1 MNADVYALCEIQK
14 GDSAPQML
22 VDALNKEVKKER
34 FAYVSQGWSNGDTLS
49 CGYVYRTDRVRP
61 YGDLQYAY
69 RDTNNLYHCRLVA
82 CGFEELSS
90 GERFVLNINHLR
102 SKRGMSE
109 ESNSKRMVNVDSLLV
124 MLDKIEKEQ
133 VFGDT
138 DVLLEYGG
146 NDSDYNWQEIA
157 EAPEKEHFPRTRLE
171 VFEQVYERVINKIK
185 EMGAIPLVLSL
196 PPMDAERYFAF
207 FSQKWEDGF
216 RANVMRWLGGS
227 TNTIM
232 SGHELYNLA
241 TMRIAQRT
249 GAQWID
255 VTSEL
260 LKEHNFR
267 AYLCDDGIH
276 PNEQGQRKMAEV
288 ILAAMR

>member
-1 MNADVYALCEIQK
+1 MKLVAL
-14 GDSAPQML
+14 GDSIIKGVL
-22 VDALNKEVKKER
+22 VQSE
-34 FAYVSQGWSNGDTLS
+34 
-49 CGYVYRTDRVRP
+49 
-61 YGDLQYAY
+61 
-69 RDTNNLYHCRLVA
+69 
-82 CGFEELSS
+82 
-90 GERFVLNINHLR
+90 GERSRYSLAEKSIVECCAERLGGESLNLGKMGCTIEAGERILNR
-102 SKRGMSE
+102 C
-109 ESNSKRMVNVDSLLV
+109 
-124 MLDKIEKEQ
+124 LDKMSGAQ
-133 VFGDT
+133 Y
-138 DVLLEYGG
+138 VLLEYGG

-185 EMGAIPLVLSL
+185 AMGAIPLVLSL
-196 PPMDAERYFAF
+196 PPMDAEQYFAF
-207 FSQKWEDGF
+207 FSQKWEEGF

-241 TMRIAQRT
+241 TMRVAQRT

-260 LKEHNFR
+260 LKDHNYR

-276 PNEQGQRKMAEV
+276 PNERGQRMIAEAV
-288 ILAAMR
+288 LQSLR

>member
-1 MNADVYALCEIQK
+1 MKLVAL
-14 GDSAPQML
+14 GDSIIKGVL
-22 VDALNKEVKKER
+22 VQSE
-34 FAYVSQGWSNGDTLS
+34 
-49 CGYVYRTDRVRP
+49 
-61 YGDLQYAY
+61 
-69 RDTNNLYHCRLVA
+69 
-82 CGFEELSS
+82 
-90 GERFVLNINHLR
+90 GERSRYSLADKSIVECCAEKLGGESLNLGKMGCTIEAGERILDR
-102 SKRGMSE
+102 Y
-109 ESNSKRMVNVDSLLV
+109 
-124 MLDKIEKEQ
+124 LDKMSGAQ
-133 VFGDT
+133 Y
-138 DVLLEYGG
+138 VLLEYGG

-207 FSQKWEDGF
+207 FSQKWEEGF

-241 TMRIAQRT
+241 TMRVAQRT
-249 GAQWID
+249 GTQWID

-260 LKEHNFR
+260 LKDHNYR

-276 PNEQGQRKMAEV
+276 PNERGQRMIAEAV
-288 ILAAMR
+288 LQSLR

>member
-1 MNADVYALCEIQK
+1 MKLVAL
-14 GDSAPQML
+14 GDSIIKGVL
-22 VDALNKEVKKER
+22 VQSE
-34 FAYVSQGWSNGDTLS
+34 
-49 CGYVYRTDRVRP
+49 
-61 YGDLQYAY
+61 
-69 RDTNNLYHCRLVA
+69 
-82 CGFEELSS
+82 
-90 GERFVLNINHLR
+90 GERSRYSLAEKSIVECCAERLGGESLNLGKMGCTIEAGERILNR
-102 SKRGMSE
+102 C
-109 ESNSKRMVNVDSLLV
+109 
-124 MLDKIEKEQ
+124 LDKMSGAQ
-133 VFGDT
+133 Y
-138 DVLLEYGG
+138 VLLEYGG

-255 VTSEL
+255 VTSGL
-260 LKEHNFR
+260 LKGHNFR

-276 PNEQGQRKMAEV
+276 PNERGQRMIAEAV
-288 ILAAMR
+288 LQSLR

>member
-1 MNADVYALCEIQK
+1 MKLVAL
-14 GDSAPQML
+14 GDSIIKGVL
-22 VDALNKEVKKER
+22 VQSE
-34 FAYVSQGWSNGDTLS
+34 
-49 CGYVYRTDRVRP
+49 
-61 YGDLQYAY
+61 
-69 RDTNNLYHCRLVA
+69 
-82 CGFEELSS
+82 
-90 GERFVLNINHLR
+90 GERSRYSLAEKSIVECCAERLGGESLNLGKMGCTIEAGERILNR
-102 SKRGMSE
+102 Y
-109 ESNSKRMVNVDSLLV
+109 
-124 MLDKIEKEQ
+124 LDKMSGAQ
-133 VFGDT
+133 Y
-138 DVLLEYGG
+138 VLLEYGG

-249 GAQWID
+249 GVQWID
-255 VTSEL
+255 VTSGL
-260 LKEHNFR
+260 LKGHNFR
-267 AYLCDDGIH
+267 TYLCDDGIH
-276 PNEQGQRKMAEV
+276 PNERGQRMIAEAV
-288 ILAAMR
+288 LQSLR

>member
-1 MNADVYALCEIQK
+1 MKLVAL
-14 GDSAPQML
+14 GDSIIKGVL
-22 VDALNKEVKKER
+22 VRSE
-34 FAYVSQGWSNGDTLS
+34 
-49 CGYVYRTDRVRP
+49 
-61 YGDLQYAY
+61 
-69 RDTNNLYHCRLVA
+69 
-82 CGFEELSS
+82 
-90 GERFVLNINHLR
+90 GERSRYSLADKSIVECCAEQLGGESLNLGKMGCTIEAGERILDR
-102 SKRGMSE
+102 Y
-109 ESNSKRMVNVDSLLV
+109 
-124 MLDKIEKEQ
+124 LDKMSGAQ
-133 VFGDT
+133 Y
-138 DVLLEYGG
+138 VLLEYGG

-157 EAPEKEHFPRTRLE
+157 ESPEKEHFPRTRLE
-171 VFEQVYERVINKIK
+171 VFEEVYERVICKIK
-185 EMGAIPLVLSL
+185 EIGAIPLVLSL

-255 VTSEL
+255 VTSGL

-276 PNEQGQRKMAEV
+276 PNERGQRMIAEAV
-288 ILAAMR
+288 LQSLR

>member
-1 MNADVYALCEIQK
+1 MKLVAL
-14 GDSAPQML
+14 GDSIIKGVL
-22 VDALNKEVKKER
+22 VQSE
-34 FAYVSQGWSNGDTLS
+34 
-49 CGYVYRTDRVRP
+49 
-61 YGDLQYAY
+61 
-69 RDTNNLYHCRLVA
+69 
-82 CGFEELSS
+82 
-90 GERFVLNINHLR
+90 GERSRYSLADKSIVECCAEKLGGESLNLGKMGCTIEAGERILNR
-102 SKRGMSE
+102 Y
-109 ESNSKRMVNVDSLLV
+109 
-124 MLDKIEKEQ
+124 LDKMSGAQ
-133 VFGDT
+133 Y
-138 DVLLEYGG
+138 VLLEYGG

-241 TMRIAQRT
+241 TMRVAQRT
-249 GAQWID
+249 GTQWID
-255 VTSEL
+255 VTSGL
-260 LKEHNFR
+260 LKDHNFR

-276 PNEQGQRKMAEV
+276 PNERGQRMIAEAV
-288 ILAAMR
+288 LQSLR

>member
-1 MNADVYALCEIQK
+1 MKLVAL
-14 GDSAPQML
+14 GDSIIKGVL
-22 VDALNKEVKKER
+22 VQSE
-34 FAYVSQGWSNGDTLS
+34 
-49 CGYVYRTDRVRP
+49 
-61 YGDLQYAY
+61 
-69 RDTNNLYHCRLVA
+69 
-82 CGFEELSS
+82 
-90 GERFVLNINHLR
+90 GERSRYSLADKSIVECCAEKLGGESLNLGKMGCTIEAGERILDR
-102 SKRGMSE
+102 Y
-109 ESNSKRMVNVDSLLV
+109 
-124 MLDKIEKEQ
+124 LDKMSGAQ
-133 VFGDT
+133 Y
-138 DVLLEYGG
+138 VLLEYGG

-171 VFEQVYERVINKIK
+171 VFEEVYERVVCKIK

-241 TMRIAQRT
+241 TMRVAQHT

-255 VTSEL
+255 VTSGL
-260 LKEHNFR
+260 LKDHNFR

-276 PNEQGQRKMAEV
+276 PNERGQRMIAEAV
-288 ILAAMR
+288 LVAIK

>member
-1 MNADVYALCEIQK
+1 MKLVAL
-14 GDSAPQML
+14 GDSIIKGVL
-22 VDALNKEVKKER
+22 VQSE
-34 FAYVSQGWSNGDTLS
+34 
-49 CGYVYRTDRVRP
+49 
-61 YGDLQYAY
+61 
-69 RDTNNLYHCRLVA
+69 
-82 CGFEELSS
+82 
-90 GERFVLNINHLR
+90 GERSRYSLADKSIVECCAEKLGGESLNLGKMGCTIEAGERILNR
-102 SKRGMSE
+102 Y
-109 ESNSKRMVNVDSLLV
+109 
-124 MLDKIEKEQ
+124 LDKMSGAQ
-133 VFGDT
+133 Y
-138 DVLLEYGG
+138 VLLEYGG

-171 VFEQVYERVINKIK
+171 VFEEVYERVVRKIK
-185 EMGAIPLVLSL
+185 QMGAIPLVLSL

-255 VTSEL
+255 VTSGL

-276 PNEQGQRKMAEV
+276 PNERGQRVIAEAV
-288 ILAAMR
+288 LQSLR

>member
-1 MNADVYALCEIQK
+1 MKLVAL
-14 GDSAPQML
+14 GDSIMKGVL
-22 VDALNKEVKKER
+22 VESE
-34 FAYVSQGWSNGDTLS
+34 
-49 CGYVYRTDRVRP
+49 
-61 YGDLQYAY
+61 
-69 RDTNNLYHCRLVA
+69 
-82 CGFEELSS
+82 
-90 GERFVLNINHLR
+90 GERSRYSLADKSIVECCAEKLGGESLNLGKMGCTIEAGERILDR
-102 SKRGMSE
+102 Y
-109 ESNSKRMVNVDSLLV
+109 
-124 MLDKIEKEQ
+124 LDKMS
-133 VFGDT
+133 GARY
-138 DVLLEYGG
+138 VLLEYGG

-171 VFEQVYERVINKIK
+171 VFEEVYERVINKIK
-185 EMGAIPLVLSL
+185 AMGAIPLVLSL

-241 TMRIAQRT
+241 TMRVAQRT

-255 VTSEL
+255 VTSGL
-260 LKEHNFR
+260 LKDHNYR

-276 PNEQGQRKMAEV
+276 PNERGQRMIAEAV
-288 ILAAMR
+288 LQSLQ

>member
-1 MNADVYALCEIQK
+1 MKLVAL
-14 GDSAPQML
+14 GDSIIKGVL
-22 VDALNKEVKKER
+22 VQSE
-34 FAYVSQGWSNGDTLS
+34 
-49 CGYVYRTDRVRP
+49 
-61 YGDLQYAY
+61 
-69 RDTNNLYHCRLVA
+69 
-82 CGFEELSS
+82 
-90 GERFVLNINHLR
+90 GERSRYSLADKSIVECCTEKLGGESLNFGKMGCTIEAGERILNR
-102 SKRGMSE
+102 Y
-109 ESNSKRMVNVDSLLV
+109 
-124 MLDKIEKEQ
+124 LDKMSDAQ
-133 VFGDT
+133 Y
-138 DVLLEYGG
+138 VLLEYGG

-207 FSQKWEDGF
+207 FSQKWEEGF

-255 VTSEL
+255 VTSGL
-260 LKEHNFR
+260 LKGHNFR

-276 PNEQGQRKMAEV
+276 PNERGQRMIAEAV
-288 ILAAMR
+288 LQGLR

>member
-1 MNADVYALCEIQK
+1 MKLVAL
-14 GDSAPQML
+14 GDSIIKGVL
-22 VDALNKEVKKER
+22 VQSE
-34 FAYVSQGWSNGDTLS
+34 
-49 CGYVYRTDRVRP
+49 
-61 YGDLQYAY
+61 
-69 RDTNNLYHCRLVA
+69 
-82 CGFEELSS
+82 
-90 GERFVLNINHLR
+90 GERSRYSLADKSIVECCAEKLGGESLNLGKMGCTIEAGERILNR
-102 SKRGMSE
+102 Y
-109 ESNSKRMVNVDSLLV
+109 
-124 MLDKIEKEQ
+124 LDKMSGAQ
-133 VFGDT
+133 Y
-138 DVLLEYGG
+138 VLLEYGG

-241 TMRIAQRT
+241 TMRVAQRT

-255 VTSEL
+255 VTSGL
-260 LKEHNFR
+260 LKGHNFR

-276 PNEQGQRKMAEV
+276 PNERGQRMIAEAV
-288 ILAAMR
+288 LQSLR

>member
-1 MNADVYALCEIQK
+1 MKLVAL
-14 GDSAPQML
+14 GDSIIKGVL
-22 VDALNKEVKKER
+22 VQSE
-34 FAYVSQGWSNGDTLS
+34 
-49 CGYVYRTDRVRP
+49 
-61 YGDLQYAY
+61 
-69 RDTNNLYHCRLVA
+69 
-82 CGFEELSS
+82 
-90 GERFVLNINHLR
+90 GERSRYSLADKSIVECCAEKLGGESLNLGKMGCTIEAGERILDR
-102 SKRGMSE
+102 Y
-109 ESNSKRMVNVDSLLV
+109 
-124 MLDKIEKEQ
+124 LDKMSGAQ
-133 VFGDT
+133 Y
-138 DVLLEYGG
+138 VLLEYGG

-171 VFEQVYERVINKIK
+171 VFEEVYERVICKIK

-255 VTSEL
+255 VTSGL
-260 LKEHNFR
+260 LKGHNFR

-276 PNEQGQRKMAEV
+276 PNERGQRMIAEAV
-288 ILAAMR
+288 LQSLR

>member
-1 MNADVYALCEIQK
+1 MKLVAL
-14 GDSAPQML
+14 GDSIIKGVL
-22 VDALNKEVKKER
+22 VRSE
-34 FAYVSQGWSNGDTLS
+34 
-49 CGYVYRTDRVRP
+49 
-61 YGDLQYAY
+61 
-69 RDTNNLYHCRLVA
+69 
-82 CGFEELSS
+82 
-90 GERFVLNINHLR
+90 GERSRYSLADKGIVECCAEKLGGESLNLGKMGCTIEAGERILDR
-102 SKRGMSE
+102 Y
-109 ESNSKRMVNVDSLLV
+109 
-124 MLDKIEKEQ
+124 LDKMSGAQ
-133 VFGDT
+133 Y
-138 DVLLEYGG
+138 VLLEYGG

-157 EAPEKEHFPRTRLE
+157 ESPEKEHFPRTRLE
-171 VFEQVYERVINKIK
+171 VFEEVYERVICKIK

-255 VTSEL
+255 VTSGL

-276 PNEQGQRKMAEV
+276 PNERGQRVIAEAV
-288 ILAAMR
+288 LQSLR

>member
-1 MNADVYALCEIQK
+1 MKLVAL
-14 GDSAPQML
+14 GDSIIKGVL
-22 VDALNKEVKKER
+22 VQSE
-34 FAYVSQGWSNGDTLS
+34 
-49 CGYVYRTDRVRP
+49 
-61 YGDLQYAY
+61 
-69 RDTNNLYHCRLVA
+69 
-82 CGFEELSS
+82 
-90 GERFVLNINHLR
+90 GERSRYSLAEKSIVECCAERLGGESLNLGKMGCTIEAGERILNR
-102 SKRGMSE
+102 C
-109 ESNSKRMVNVDSLLV
+109 
-124 MLDKIEKEQ
+124 LDKMSGAQ
-133 VFGDT
+133 Y
-138 DVLLEYGG
+138 VLLEYGG

-185 EMGAIPLVLSL
+185 AMGAIPLVLSL

-207 FSQKWEDGF
+207 FSQKWEEGF

-241 TMRIAQRT
+241 TMRVAQRT

-260 LKEHNFR
+260 LKDHNYR

-276 PNEQGQRKMAEV
+276 PNERGQRMIAEAV
-288 ILAAMR
+288 LQSLR

>member
-1 MNADVYALCEIQK
+1 MKLVAL
-14 GDSAPQML
+14 GDSIIKGVL
-22 VDALNKEVKKER
+22 VQSE
-34 FAYVSQGWSNGDTLS
+34 
-49 CGYVYRTDRVRP
+49 
-61 YGDLQYAY
+61 
-69 RDTNNLYHCRLVA
+69 
-82 CGFEELSS
+82 
-90 GERFVLNINHLR
+90 GERSRYSLADKSIVECCAEKLGGESLNLGKMGCTIEAGERILNR
-102 SKRGMSE
+102 Y
-109 ESNSKRMVNVDSLLV
+109 
-124 MLDKIEKEQ
+124 LDKMSGAQ
-133 VFGDT
+133 Y
-138 DVLLEYGG
+138 VLLEYGG

-171 VFEQVYERVINKIK
+171 VFEEVYERVVCKIK
-185 EMGAIPLVLSL
+185 QMGAIPLVLSL

-255 VTSEL
+255 VTSGL

-276 PNEQGQRKMAEV
+276 PNERGQRVIAEAV
-288 ILAAMR
+288 LQSLR

>member
-1 MNADVYALCEIQK
+1 MKLVAL
-14 GDSAPQML
+14 GDSIIKGVL
-22 VDALNKEVKKER
+22 VQSE
-34 FAYVSQGWSNGDTLS
+34 
-49 CGYVYRTDRVRP
+49 
-61 YGDLQYAY
+61 
-69 RDTNNLYHCRLVA
+69 
-82 CGFEELSS
+82 
-90 GERFVLNINHLR
+90 GERSRYSLAEKSIVECCAERLGGESLNLGKMGCTIEAGERILNR
-102 SKRGMSE
+102 Y
-109 ESNSKRMVNVDSLLV
+109 
-124 MLDKIEKEQ
+124 LDKMSGAQ
-133 VFGDT
+133 Y
-138 DVLLEYGG
+138 VLLEYGG

-249 GAQWID
+249 GVQWID
-255 VTSEL
+255 VTSGL
-260 LKEHNFR
+260 LKDNHFR
-267 AYLCDDGIH
+267 DYLCDDGIH
-276 PNEQGQRKMAEV
+276 PNEMGQRKMAEA
-288 ILAAMR
+288 IIQKIE

>member
-1 MNADVYALCEIQK
+1 MKLVAL
-14 GDSAPQML
+14 GDSIIKGVL
-22 VDALNKEVKKER
+22 VQSE
-34 FAYVSQGWSNGDTLS
+34 
-49 CGYVYRTDRVRP
+49 
-61 YGDLQYAY
+61 
-69 RDTNNLYHCRLVA
+69 
-82 CGFEELSS
+82 
-90 GERFVLNINHLR
+90 GERSRYSLADKSIVECCAEKLGGESLNLGKMGCTIEAGERILDR
-102 SKRGMSE
+102 Y
-109 ESNSKRMVNVDSLLV
+109 
-124 MLDKIEKEQ
+124 LDKMSGAQ
-133 VFGDT
+133 Y
-138 DVLLEYGG
+138 VLLEYGG

-171 VFEQVYERVINKIK
+171 VFEEVYERVVCKIK
-185 EMGAIPLVLSL
+185 QMGAIPLVLSL

-255 VTSEL
+255 VTSGL
-260 LKEHNFR
+260 LKGHNFR

-276 PNEQGQRKMAEV
+276 PNERGQRMIAEAV
-288 ILAAMR
+288 LQSLR

>member
-1 MNADVYALCEIQK
+1 MKLVAL
-14 GDSAPQML
+14 GDSIIKGVL
-22 VDALNKEVKKER
+22 VQSE
-34 FAYVSQGWSNGDTLS
+34 
-49 CGYVYRTDRVRP
+49 
-61 YGDLQYAY
+61 
-69 RDTNNLYHCRLVA
+69 
-82 CGFEELSS
+82 
-90 GERFVLNINHLR
+90 GERSRYSLADKSIVECCAEKLGGESLNLGKMGCTIETGERILNR
-102 SKRGMSE
+102 Y
-109 ESNSKRMVNVDSLLV
+109 
-124 MLDKIEKEQ
+124 LDKMSGAQ
-133 VFGDT
+133 Y
-138 DVLLEYGG
+138 VLLEYGG
-146 NDSDYNWQEIA
+146 NDSDYNWREIA

-255 VTSEL
+255 VTSGL
-260 LKEHNFR
+260 LKGHNFR

-276 PNEQGQRKMAEV
+276 PNERGQRVIAEAV
-288 ILAAMR
+288 LQSLR

>member
-1 MNADVYALCEIQK
+1 MKLVAL
-14 GDSAPQML
+14 GDSIIKGVL
-22 VDALNKEVKKER
+22 VQSE
-34 FAYVSQGWSNGDTLS
+34 
-49 CGYVYRTDRVRP
+49 
-61 YGDLQYAY
+61 
-69 RDTNNLYHCRLVA
+69 
-82 CGFEELSS
+82 
-90 GERFVLNINHLR
+90 GERSRYSLADKSIVECCAEKLGGESLNLGKMGCTIEAGERILNR
-102 SKRGMSE
+102 Y
-109 ESNSKRMVNVDSLLV
+109 
-124 MLDKIEKEQ
+124 LDKMSGAQ
-133 VFGDT
+133 Y
-138 DVLLEYGG
+138 VLLEYGG

-157 EAPEKEHFPRTRLE
+157 ESPEKEHFPRTRLE
-171 VFEQVYERVINKIK
+171 VFEEVYERVICKIK

-241 TMRIAQRT
+241 TMRVAQRT

-255 VTSEL
+255 VTSGL
-260 LKEHNFR
+260 LKDHNFR

-276 PNEQGQRKMAEV
+276 PNERGQRMIAEAV
-288 ILAAMR
+288 LQSLR

>member
-1 MNADVYALCEIQK
+1 MKLVAL
-14 GDSAPQML
+14 GDSIIKGVL
-22 VDALNKEVKKER
+22 VQSE
-34 FAYVSQGWSNGDTLS
+34 
-49 CGYVYRTDRVRP
+49 
-61 YGDLQYAY
+61 
-69 RDTNNLYHCRLVA
+69 
-82 CGFEELSS
+82 
-90 GERFVLNINHLR
+90 GERSRYSLADKSIVECCAEKLGGESLNLGKMGCTIEAGERILNR
-102 SKRGMSE
+102 C
-109 ESNSKRMVNVDSLLV
+109 
-124 MLDKIEKEQ
+124 LDKMSGAQ
-133 VFGDT
+133 Y
-138 DVLLEYGG
+138 VLLEYGG

-185 EMGAIPLVLSL
+185 AMGAIPLVLSL

-207 FSQKWEDGF
+207 FSQKWEEGF

-241 TMRIAQRT
+241 TMRVAQRK

-260 LKEHNFR
+260 LKDHNYR

-276 PNEQGQRKMAEV
+276 PNERGQRMIAEAV
-288 ILAAMR
+288 LQSLR

>member
-1 MNADVYALCEIQK
+1 MKLVAL
-14 GDSAPQML
+14 GDSIIKGVL
-22 VDALNKEVKKER
+22 VQSE
-34 FAYVSQGWSNGDTLS
+34 
-49 CGYVYRTDRVRP
+49 
-61 YGDLQYAY
+61 
-69 RDTNNLYHCRLVA
+69 
-82 CGFEELSS
+82 
-90 GERFVLNINHLR
+90 GERSRYSLAEKSIVECCAERLGGESLNLGKMGCTIEAGERILNR
-102 SKRGMSE
+102 C
-109 ESNSKRMVNVDSLLV
+109 
-124 MLDKIEKEQ
+124 LDKMSGAQ
-133 VFGDT
+133 Y
-138 DVLLEYGG
+138 VLLEYGG

-185 EMGAIPLVLSL
+185 AMGAIPLVLSL

-207 FSQKWEDGF
+207 FSQKWEEGF

-241 TMRIAQRT
+241 TMRVAQRT
-249 GAQWID
+249 GTQWID

-260 LKEHNFR
+260 LKDHNYR

-276 PNEQGQRKMAEV
+276 PNERGQRMIAEAV
-288 ILAAMR
+288 LQSLR